1 MRKGSLLATFTRKK
15 RSTKEDTSPTWHQN
29 ESLPEEFQS
38 LQDHY
43 QQQQQTSR
51 QGHMFGQ
58 TKMPRLPGSH
68 SNTGRNRPQMS
79 APRSRADSTPSLV
92 RLPSLQV
99 QHAQP
104 DFSHPAQYQQAH
116 LRQDAGHE
124 LDQWPHLNAVPEPMP
139 GVWPTLDQGLRVPDP
154 GAGQQ
159 FNHLQQFPPSATPLQ
174 AHTNPL
180 MDSYIQ
186 PDEYAGGTYEGWP
199 ASYNHQPH
207 QDADHDSTSQQPL
220 PDQMSGR
227 VDANQGRALFG
238 QQDRLDPWTGLL
250 ESAQQH
256 PVASPL
262 RTARSGINWGLDRDS
277 LSLAASASKHA
288 ASSRGASQRTSQAAS
303 QLQGSLQRS
312 ARPHHMASHKRSS
325 GEQFLSESLLFVRDH
340 IVDALFLIGI
350 LLCLTNWGEPAQLG
364 LHTWS

>member
-1 MRKGSLLATFTRKK
+1 
-15 RSTKEDTSPTWHQN
+15 
-29 ESLPEEFQS
+29 
-38 LQDHY
+38 
-43 QQQQQTSR
+43 
-51 QGHMFGQ
+51 MFGQ

-68 SNTGRNRPQMS
+68 SNIGRNRPQMS

-116 LRQDAGHE
+116 PDRDTGAE
-124 LDQWPHLNAVPEPMP
+124 SDQWPHLNAVPEPMP
-139 GVWPTLDQGLRVPDP
+139 GVWPTLNQAVILDP

-159 FNHLQQFPPSATPLQ
+159 LSHLQQFPPSATPLQ

-207 QDADHDSTSQQPL
+207 QDSGQFPYADHDSTSQQPL

-227 VDANQGRALFG
+227 VDPNQGRALFG

-250 ESAQQH
+250 QSAQQH

-277 LSLAASASKHA
+277 LSLAASASASQHA
-288 ASSRGASQRTSQAAS
+288 ASSRGTSQRASHAAP

-312 ARPHHMASHKRSS
+312 ARPHHPASHKRSS
-325 GEQFLSESLLFVRDH
+325 GKLSLSELLLFVRNH
-340 IVDALFLIGI
+340 SVDGVFLICIPFCVEI
-350 LLCLTNWGEPAQLG
+350 LAN
-364 LHTWS
+364 LHTCSTATMHQASGSFSLPGCCGMTSSVSCS